1 MILPVASMA
10 DAAVQGAAVD
20 EIVVTTRKREEN
32 LQEVPIAI
40 GVFSADDIQ
49 RIGIRDLDDVTKLS
63 PSLQFDRNY
72 SNNSVRVTVRGL
84 SNTRGRSNVAFLVDG
99 IDVTSET
106 TGTNAGSPLLVNQRL
121 LADVERI
128 EVVRGPQSALYGRSA
143 FAGAIN
149 YVSKGASD
157 EFSGNFTAD
166 ATVYD
171 KQEFFAGIS
180 GPLTDTLGYRLSGV
194 YWDDEGYYKNVVS
207 GKEFGGGDG
216 YGLAGTLVWEPADQF
231 SIKGRVT
238 WSDDNYAPGAVAPIF
253 GGRVTL
259 QLPDT
264 ATMVD
269 PDLCAADTAFCSPV
283 TRTTEVNPLPRVG
296 DADGLEVRASED
308 PLTGGDYPG
317 NTLEVFRASLIADW
331 DIGDF
336 TLSSYSG
343 FTDADATQRYDL
355 DRRAEG
361 RPDTLLGHNDIDTF
375 GNTEQ
380 LSQELRLATNWANSP
395 VQATVGLQYW
405 HEERDDFA
413 RSIGVVCRFS
423 SYCEPGIDPYSSW
436 QELYERVGINSPDF
450 RSETLA
456 ETDHRSAYAMLE
468 WDLTDTIKLTAETRL
483 VKEDFE
489 AVAPSWSSCLNLY
502 PFNTSLEFDVL
513 DPNIPDPNCDQGEIQ
528 KSKTSSDYQTPK
540 VTLEWQAS
548 DSALVYALAAKGVK
562 PAGIGLIRV
571 PIKILAQDIETFEFL
586 PEKMWSYEIGAKT
599 EWQGGFGQLVVNGAV
614 FYQDYSDKQTNTQQE
629 VTTCTTDPPPD
640 PGTPCAPEDERS
652 ALIGVV
658 TNASAAWVRGL
669 EIETSW
675 STPIEGLT
683 LGLGYTWLDSEY
695 DDFTD
700 ETRSSGR
707 IAIEGECNEKVL
719 IGKRTEFVDP
729 ETDQTIVRDS
739 RRPHCALDLSG
750 NTLEQMPRNSLV
762 LTGRY
767 EALWNYPGWIWF
779 IEGNAS
785 YQDERYTSADNFTK
799 LDDFWIAD
807 ARFGVTDDN
816 WEIILYLDNVFD
828 DNTITSSGGNPDLN
842 SIVDVPGVTAAP
854 DFLATAF
861 LPAPRTLGARLRYRF

>member
-49 RIGIRDLDDVTKLS
+49 RIGIRDLADISKLS

-128 EVVRGPQSALYGRSA
+128 EVVRGPQSALYGRAA

-166 ATVYD
+166 ATVYG
-171 KQEFFAGIS
+171 KQEFFTGIS
-180 GPLTDTLGYRLSGV
+180 GPITDTLGYRLSGV
-194 YWDDEGYYKNVVS
+194 YWNDDGYYENVVS
-207 GKEFGGGDG
+207 GKKFGGGDG
-216 YGLAGTLVWEPADQF
+216 YGLGGTLVWEPADTL
-231 SIKGRVT
+231 SIKSRVT
-238 WSDDNYAPGAVAPIF
+238 WSDESYDPGAVAGIF

-259 QLPDT
+259 TLPDS

-269 PDLCAADTAFCSPV
+269 PELCAADEAFCIPV
-283 TRTTEVNPLPRVG
+283 TSTTETDALPRVG

-308 PLTGGDYPG
+308 PLTGEDYPG
-317 NTLEVFRASLIADW
+317 NTLEVFRASVIADW
-331 DIGDF
+331 DIGDY

-343 FTDADATQRYDL
+343 FTDANMTQRYDL
-355 DRRAEG
+355 DRTAEG

-375 GNTEQ
+375 GGTRQ
-380 LSQELRLATNWANSP
+380 LSQELRLASNWENSP
-395 VQATVGLQYW
+395 VQATIGLQYW

-413 RSIGVVCRFS
+413 RSIGVVCRQTAA
-423 SYCEPGIDPYSSW
+423 CEPSFSPYSSW
-436 QELYERVGINSPDF
+436 QDLYERVGINSPDF
-450 RSETLA
+450 RSPTLA

-468 WDLTDTIKLTAETRL
+468 WSITETVKLTAETRV

-489 AVAPSWSSCLNLY
+489 GTAPSWSSCLNLF
-502 PFNTSLEFDVL
+502 PLNTSLGFG
-513 DPNIPDPNCDQGEIQ
+513 DPNCDQGEIQ
-528 KSKTSSDYQTPK
+528 QGKTSSDYQTPK
-540 VTLEWQAS
+540 ITLEWQLS
-548 DSALVYALAAKGVK
+548 DSALLYGLAAKGVK
-562 PAGIGLIRV
+562 PAGISLIRV

-599 EWQGGFGQLVVNGAV
+599 EWEGEFGQIIFNTAI

-629 VTTCTTDPPPD
+629 VITCSAPPPD
-640 PGTPCAPEDERS
+640 PATPCAPEDEVA

-658 TNASAAWVRGL
+658 TNASSASVRG
-669 EIETSW
+669 IEFEASW
-675 STPIEGLT
+675 NTPIEGLSA
-683 LGLGYTWLDSEY
+683 GLGYTFLESEY

-700 ETRSSGR
+700 VTRSSGR

-719 IGKRTEFVDP
+719 KAG
-729 ETDQTIVRDS
+729 
-739 RRPHCALDLSG
+739 RPHCALDLSG
-750 NTLEQMPRNSLV
+750 NVLEQMPRNSLV
-762 LTGRY
+762 LTGRF
-767 EALWNYPGWIWF
+767 EDEWNYPGWTWF

-785 YQDERYTSADNFTK
+785 YQDERYTSADNFTQ

-807 ARFGVTDDN
+807 ARFGVADDN
-816 WEIILYLDNVFD
+816 WEIILYLNNVFD

-842 SIVDVPGVTAAP
+842 TIVDAVGVTAAP
-854 DFLATAF
+854 DFIATAF